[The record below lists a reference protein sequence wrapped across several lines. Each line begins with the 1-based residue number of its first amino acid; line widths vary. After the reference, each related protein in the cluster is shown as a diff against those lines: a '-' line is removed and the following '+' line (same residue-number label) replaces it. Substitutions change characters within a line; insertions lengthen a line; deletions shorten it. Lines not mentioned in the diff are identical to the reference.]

1 MSATDSA
8 PRGNRLFVKKSVE
21 QVQRES
27 ASHHLKRS
35 LGKWNLLFLGIGCII
50 GAGIYVM
57 TGNAA
62 ANFAGPAVVL
72 SFVVAFFACVFAG
85 LCYAELA
92 STMPVAGSAYTYSY
106 TTLGEVFAWVMGWL
120 LVLEYGVAAS
130 TVAAGWS
137 GNVVSLLGNFGMV
150 IPAEWTTSFVQA
162 VQGEGGLS
170 FVTGGGA
177 NLLGAAGILAVTALL
192 VVGISES
199 ANVNNVIVFIKVG
212 VLLLFVGVGAMFLFA
227 NPAAT
232 VDNWTPFIP
241 ENEGGFKYGMPGIF
255 RAASVI
261 FFAYV
266 GFEAVSTAAA
276 EAKNPQK
283 DIPFGILGSL
293 IACTIL
299 YMLIALVL
307 TGIVDFRELGV
318 PAPIALA
325 VDRMG
330 TDWFSIL
337 IKVGA
342 VAGLSSV
349 MLILTYGQTRVFYA
363 MARDGLLPRFFS
375 TLHDKFRTPWVGTIV
390 LGIIIAIA
398 AAFLPIEIL
407 GDLVSL
413 GTATAFGIVCL
424 SVMYLRTREKQLA
437 RPFSIPGGGG
447 FVSQPVMVIVAA
459 IVIFAFLAFF
469 RYLLQSTWTDTGAIV
484 AGVVL
489 LALLVLAIVKKGPKV
504 WIGPVPVLGIFFALI
519 MTGPLVEDI
528 IVKAATGD
536 PIPAILLGSYL
547 GLGALI
553 YIGYGYRN
561 SRLGRG
567 LPQIDDDGPGPS
579 PMEAQLHGVGDSNK
593 PD

>member
-1 MSATDSA
+1 MSADTAS
-8 PRGNRLFVKKSVE
+8 RGNRLFLKKSIE

-27 ASHHLKRS
+27 NAHHLKRS

-62 ANFAGPAVVL
+62 ANFAGPAVIL

-106 TTLGEVFAWVMGWL
+106 TTLGELFAWVMGWL

-137 GNVVSLLGNFGMV
+137 GNVVSLLANFGLV
-150 IPAEWTTSFVQA
+150 IPPEWTTSFVRA
-162 VQGEGGLS
+162 VQGDGGLS
-170 FVTGGGA
+170 FVTGGSA

-199 ANVNNVIVFIKVG
+199 ASVNNVIVFIKVG
-212 VLLLFVGVGAMFLFA
+212 VLLLFVGVGAMFIFEHQA
-227 NPAAT
+227 DAI
-232 VDNWTPFIP
+232 DHWTPFIP

-307 TGIVDFRELGV
+307 TGVVDYSELGV

-375 TLHDKFRTPWVGTIV
+375 TLHDKFRTPWIGTIV
-390 LGIIIAIA
+390 LGTIIAVA

-424 SVMYLRTREKQLA
+424 SVMYLRTREKQLE

-447 FVSQPVMVIVAA
+447 MVPQYVMVIVAT
-459 IVIFAFLAFF
+459 IVLAAFLAFF
-469 RYLLQSTWTDTGAIV
+469 HYLLGSTWVGTGIKV
-484 AGVVL
+484 VGVVM
-489 LALLVLAIVKKGPKV
+489 ALWLVLSLFKKTRV

-528 IVKAATGD
+528 IVKALTGD

-547 GLGALI
+547 GVGALI
-553 YIGYGYRN
+553 YIFYGFWN
-561 SRLGRG
+561 SRLGKG
-567 LPQIDDDGPGPS
+567 LAQIDDDGPGPS
-579 PMEAQLHGVGDSNK
+579 PMEAQVHGVGDSNA

>member
-1 MSATDSA
+1 MSVEGLR
-8 PRGNRLFVKKSVE
+8 PPGNRLFIKKSIA
-21 QVQRES
+21 QVQYES
-27 ASHHLKRS
+27 NAHQLKRS

-62 ANFAGPAVVL
+62 ANFAGPAVIL

-106 TTLGEVFAWVMGWL
+106 TTLGELFAWVMGWL

-137 GNVVSLLGNFGMV
+137 GNVVSLLANFGMV
-150 IPAEWTTSFVQA
+150 IPPEWTTSFVQA
-162 VQGEGGLS
+162 VQGPGGLS
-170 FVTGGGA
+170 FVSGGGA
-177 NLLGAAGILAVTALL
+177 NILGACGILAVTALL

-199 ANVNNVIVFIKVG
+199 ASVNNVIVAIKVG
-212 VLLLFVGVGAMFLFA
+212 VLLLFVGVGALFIFNHQPQA
-227 NPAAT
+227 I
-232 VDNWTPFIP
+232 DNWTPFIP
-241 ENEGGFKYGMPGIF
+241 ANEGGFKYGMPGIF

-293 IACTIL
+293 LVCTVL
-299 YMLIALVL
+299 YMLIAGVL
-307 TGIVDFRELGV
+307 TGVVNFRELGV

-330 TDWFSIL
+330 TTWFSIL

-363 MARDGLLPRFFS
+363 MARDGLLPQFFAK
-375 TLHDKFRTPWVGTIV
+375 LHDKFRTPWVGTIV

-424 SVMYLRTREKQLA
+424 SVMYLRTTNKELP
-437 RPFSIPGGGG
+437 RPFKIPLGGGLVPQ
-447 FVSQPVMVIVAA
+447 FVMVIVAA
-459 IVIFAFLAFF
+459 LVVGGILGFFKFL
-469 RYLLQSTWTDTGAIV
+469 LNSTWVGTGAIV
-484 AGVVL
+484 AAVL
-489 LALLVLAIVKKGPKV
+489 LGLWFVVALFRKGKV
-504 WIGPVPVLGIFFALI
+504 WIGPVPVLGIFFALV
-519 MTGPLVEDI
+519 MTGPLIEDI
-528 IVKAATGD
+528 FVKAASGD
-536 PIPAILLGSYL
+536 PIPAILLSSYAAV
-547 GLGALI
+547 GALI
-553 YIGYGYRN
+553 YIAYGYRN
-561 SRLGRG
+561 SRLGKG
-567 LPQIDDDGPGPS
+567 LGQVDDDGPGPGA
-579 PMEAQLHGVGDSNK
+579 MQAEVHGIGDPK
-593 PD
+593 D

>member
-1 MSATDSA
+1 MSADA
-8 PRGNRLFVKKSVE
+8 AKRGNRLFLKKSIE

-27 ASHHLKRS
+27 NTHHLKRS

-62 ANFAGPAVVL
+62 ANFAGPAVIL

-106 TTLGEVFAWVMGWL
+106 TTLGELFAWVMGWL

-137 GNVVSLLGNFGMV
+137 GNVVSLLGNFGLE
-150 IPAEWTTSFVQA
+150 IPAQWTTSFVQA
-162 VQGEGGLS
+162 VQGDGGLS

-199 ANVNNVIVFIKVG
+199 AAVNNVIVAIKVG
-212 VLLLFVGVGAMFLFA
+212 VLLLFVGVGAMFIFNHQPDA
-227 NPAAT
+227 I
-232 VDNWTPFIP
+232 DHWTPFIP

-299 YMLIALVL
+299 YMMIALVL
-307 TGIVDFRELGV
+307 TGVVDYRELGV
-318 PAPIALA
+318 SAPIALA

-363 MARDGLLPRFFS
+363 MARDGLLPRFFAK
-375 TLHDKFRTPWVGTIV
+375 LHDRFRTPWIGTIV
-390 LGIIIAIA
+390 LGIIIAVA

-424 SVMYLRTREKQLA
+424 SVMYLRTREKQLE

-447 FVSQPVMVIVAA
+447 LVPQYVMVIVAT
-459 IVIFAFLAFF
+459 VVVGAFLAFF
-469 RYLLQSTWTDTGAIV
+469 HFLLGSTWVGTGV
-484 AGVVL
+484 KVVGVIM
-489 LALLVLAIVKKGPKV
+489 ALWLVFSLFAKTRV
-504 WIGPVPVLGIFFALI
+504 WIGAVPILGIFFALI
-519 MTGPLVEDI
+519 MTGPLIEDI
-528 IVKAATGD
+528 VVKANSGD
-536 PIPAILLGSYL
+536 PIPAILLGGYL
-547 GLGALI
+547 AVGALI
-553 YIGYGYRN
+553 YIFYGFWN
-561 SRLGRG
+561 SRLGKG

-579 PMEAQLHGVGDSNK
+579 PMEAQAHGIGDSNA